1 MDKVQMKSVDMTA
14 QNAEKNA
21 TLFLIYMMTPVEER
35 ICY

>member
-1 MDKVQMKSVDMTA
+1 MEKMKLESVDMTA